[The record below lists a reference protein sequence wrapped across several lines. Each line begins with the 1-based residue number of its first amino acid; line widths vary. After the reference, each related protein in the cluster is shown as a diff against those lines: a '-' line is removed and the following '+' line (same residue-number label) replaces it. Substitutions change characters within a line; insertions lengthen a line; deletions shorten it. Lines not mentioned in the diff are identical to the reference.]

1 MRGDFNNSLLF
12 KNNIPLFPYCFL
24 EIFVGGQGL
33 DGGRQSCDRGDA
45 LVPPPGKTLI
55 CSLAT
60 MRKKKRRPTCLYIS
74 D

>member
-1 MRGDFNNSLLF
+1 MRGDFNNSPLF
-12 KNNIPLFPYCFL
+12 KNNIPLFLYCFL

-55 CSLAT
+55 CS
-60 MRKKKRRPTCLYIS
+60 
-74 D
+74 